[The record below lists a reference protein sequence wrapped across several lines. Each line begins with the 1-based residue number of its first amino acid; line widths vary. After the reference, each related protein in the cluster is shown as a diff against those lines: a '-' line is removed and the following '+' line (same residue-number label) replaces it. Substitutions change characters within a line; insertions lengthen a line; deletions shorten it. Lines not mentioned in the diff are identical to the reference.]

1 MDRLKSEARDLVSAL
16 GDRAVS
22 SAQGMVDDAA
32 GRLTDYV
39 AGGAGAGLTA
49 AVTGAT
55 NLAEGKGPV
64 RSLLGA
70 GLTVAKEKVGG
81 LFGKGGGKG
90 KNLKGTNIVESI
102 DVGAPGTLVY
112 NQWTQFADFPS
123 FMKKVESVEQEE
135 GQKLNWKAQS
145 FWWHRTWE
153 ATSLEQAPD

>member
-39 AGGAGAGLTA
+39 AGGAGPGLTA
-49 AVTGAT
+49 AVTGPK

-70 GLTVAKEKVGG
+70 GLTVAKEKVGRLLG
-81 LFGKGGGKG
+81 NGRGKG
-90 KNLKGTNIVESI
+90 KNLQGANILHPRPR
-102 DVGAPGTLVY
+102 GGP
-112 NQWTQFADFPS
+112 
-123 FMKKVESVEQEE
+123 
-135 GQKLNWKAQS
+135 
-145 FWWHRTWE
+145 
-153 ATSLEQAPD
+153 